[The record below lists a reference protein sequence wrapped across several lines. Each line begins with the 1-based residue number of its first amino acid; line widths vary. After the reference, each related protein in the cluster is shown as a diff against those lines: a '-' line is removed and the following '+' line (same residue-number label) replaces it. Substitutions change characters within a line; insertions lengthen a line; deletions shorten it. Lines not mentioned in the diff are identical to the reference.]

1 MNEETNFIE
10 DTQYYIAIRPHLI
23 ALLCNVFA
31 CTRIKIFNRNL
42 LFFTILH
49 IMHNLFYQIINIKI
63 CIFTFL

>member
-23 ALLCNVFA
+23 ALLFAMYSA

-49 IMHNLFYQIINIKI
+49 HV
-63 CIFTFL
+63 